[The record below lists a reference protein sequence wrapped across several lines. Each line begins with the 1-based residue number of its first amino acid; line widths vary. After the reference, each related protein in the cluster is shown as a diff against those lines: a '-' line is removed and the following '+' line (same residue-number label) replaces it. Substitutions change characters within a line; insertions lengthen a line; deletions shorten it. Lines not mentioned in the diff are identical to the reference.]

1 MFPSLASLAD
11 AMRSAGAQRFYAKP
25 LAPNDNT
32 KNQVY
37 LGGGFGALNVIPHGD
52 IASDD
57 TSIAGAVRDRAKAKV
72 DFFWITTDGLGRAP
86 GAQLI
91 LYPKY
96 PEVRM
101 SGFLRGATNA
111 PNDLMASRAPGRMM
125 VFGVCSDGR
134 VIGHVS
140 GAGAA
145 ITREIE
151 DAQLPAT
158 GVFLQLTSYLAPAR
172 EDPLTKLLIELGRI
186 HRLGPIPGKRL
197 YPPPPGTPR
206 SYAAQNA
213 GGYTLEAEL
222 GILPNGTAEP
232 DFLGWEVKSFSVRS
246 PGSLRATSATTLM
259 TPEPTTGV
267 YAQDFGD
274 FMRRFGYDDTRG
286 RAGRRNFGGVYRN
299 GGAPH
304 HLTGLSMRLEG
315 FDSKTGKIL
324 DLDGTLALVAPD
336 ETVAAGWRIRD
347 LVGHWSRK
355 HAQAVYVPV
364 FAEGTPKSYRY
375 GSDVELGDGTDAIR
389 FLRAVSE
396 GLAYLDPAG
405 KIEGSRTKKRNQ
417 FRIAHRDLAGLYE
430 TMKIASVV

>member
-1 MFPSLASLAD
+1 VFSSLNALAE
-11 AMRSAGAQRFYAKP
+11 AMRSAGARRFVAKP

-37 LGGGFGALNVIPHGD
+37 LGGGFAALNIIPHGS

-57 TSIAGAVRDRAKAKV
+57 TAIAGAVRDRAKANV
-72 DFFWITTDGLGRAP
+72 DFYWIAPDGLGKAP
-86 GAQLI
+86 GVQLI

-101 SGFLRGATNA
+101 SGFLRGASRA
-111 PNDLMASRAPGRMM
+111 PNELMASRAPGRMM
-125 VFGVCSDGR
+125 MLGVCPDGR

-140 GAGAA
+140 PAESP

-151 DAQLPAT
+151 AAQLPTA
-158 GVFLQLTSYLAPAR
+158 GVFLRLTDYLAPAT
-172 EDPLTKLLIELGRI
+172 EDPLTKLLAELGRI
-186 HRLGPIPGKRL
+186 HRLGAIQGKRL
-197 YPPPPGTPR
+197 YPPPPGTAR

-222 GILPNGTAEP
+222 GILPNGVSEP
-232 DFLGWEVKSFSVRS
+232 DFLGWEVKSFSVPS

-267 YAQDFGD
+267 YAQDFGE
-274 FMRRFGYDDTRG
+274 FMRRFGYDDTKG

-299 GGAPH
+299 GGDPH
-304 HLTGLSMRLEG
+304 HLTGLSMRLDG
-315 FDSKTGKIL
+315 FDNKSGKIF

-336 ETVAAGWRIRD
+336 ATVAAGWRIRD
-347 LVGHWSRK
+347 LVDHWSRK

-364 FAEGTPKSYRY
+364 FSEGSPKTYRY
-375 GSDVELGDGTDAIR
+375 GSNVELGDGTDAIR
-389 FLRAVSE
+389 FLKAVSD
-396 GLAYLDPAG
+396 GSAYLDPAA
-405 KIEGSRTKKRNQ
+405 KIEGTKAKKRNQ
-417 FRIAHRDLAGLYE
+417 FRVSHHNLAELYD
-430 TMKIASVV
+430 TMKVVAVI